1 MLHPFGMRLISNE
14 QHPVHIAQLEGYKR
28 VACLLRAQC
37 LIALQGLA
45 MAFVT
50 QFFKWVIESGQEDP
64 EDRREAA
71 RQYLRDREEKAEF

>member
-1 MLHPFGMRLISNE
+1 MI
-14 QHPVHIAQLEGYKR
+14 V
-28 VACLLRAQC
+28 
-37 LIALQGLA
+37 LQDLA

-50 QFFKWVIESGQEDP
+50 QFFKWVIESGMEDP